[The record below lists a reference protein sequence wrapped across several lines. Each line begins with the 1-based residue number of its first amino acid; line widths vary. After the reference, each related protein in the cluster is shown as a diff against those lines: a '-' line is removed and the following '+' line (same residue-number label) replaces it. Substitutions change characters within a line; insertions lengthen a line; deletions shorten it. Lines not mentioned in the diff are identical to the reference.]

1 MRVSGNEDGLSLN
14 DTNNNLMLTISSYN
28 SSFAGTYFCNASNN
42 AGDDSAGVTLESKA
56 TNNTKIIYFL
66 CFIFSCHY

>member
-1 MRVSGNEDGLSLN
+1 MRVSGNEDGLSLI

-56 TNNTKIIYFL
+56 KK
-66 CFIFSCHY
+66 